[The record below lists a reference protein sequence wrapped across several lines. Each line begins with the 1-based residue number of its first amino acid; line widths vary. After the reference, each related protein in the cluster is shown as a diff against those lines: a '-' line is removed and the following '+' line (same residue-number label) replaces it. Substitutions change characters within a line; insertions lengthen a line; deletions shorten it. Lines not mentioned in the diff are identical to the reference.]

1 MPYFLP
7 KTSANL
13 REYLSEVEDKQFPEF
28 AQKHDTFNARLSM
41 HWEMLKDKVGSAE
54 QAAGGW
60 GEKAVK
66 GIESTTGLRVGDVIR
81 QGQEKVQQ
89 QKEKLQGTVKIGQE
103 PVKVQTVGYVVET
116 RPVAE
121 IVAPVTPE
129 SPANAA
135 NALAEVE
142 RPIVVPVA
150 AVPQATEVPK
160 VKEEKSEK
168 RLV

>member
-1 MPYFLP
+1 
-7 KTSANL
+7 
-13 REYLSEVEDKQFPEF
+13 
-28 AQKHDTFNARLSM
+28 
-41 HWEMLKDKVGSAE
+41 
-54 QAAGGW
+54 
-60 GEKAVK
+60 
-66 GIESTTGLRVGDVIR
+66 LRVGDVIR